1 MSLNIE
7 RMVCMGID
15 SIMFIAINLALLL
28 AILLVIYKVA
38 EAIENFVNRNKVIDK
53 YKDENPYELKIRK

>member
-1 MSLNIE
+1 ME
-7 RMVCMGID
+7 TD

-38 EAIENFVNRNKVIDK
+38 EGIENFINRNKVINKDI
-53 YKDENPYELKIRK
+53 DENPYELKNRK